1 MARTEDG
8 EFELVLGNVQLI
20 SVFLIVV
27 ILLGV
32 FFSMG
37 YIVGRNSVPAAVSA
51 TSQQP
56 AKPIVVEPP
65 SHKDT
70 EPLASTTP
78 PASTESATPAAES
91 KPAPVESPFEKS
103 EASKPSPAPVP
114 LLPEKK
120 PAAQEKKPEPE
131 RKPEPPS
138 ARAAT
143 ASVDRPAPG
152 RYWQV
157 VSTSRPE
164 AEIIAGALAK
174 KGLTAVVAPSSKE
187 GFYRVLVGPVG
198 DASDAAKTRSQL
210 EGAGFKSPILQKY

>member
-1 MARTEDG
+1 LARTEDG

-37 YIVGRNSVPAAVSA
+37 YIVGRNSVPAAVTA
-51 TSQQP
+51 ANTP

-65 SHKDT
+65 SRKDT
-70 EPLASTTP
+70 EPVASSAP

-91 KPAPVESPFEKS
+91 KPAPLESPIEKTES
-103 EASKPSPAPVP
+103 AKPSPAPAP

-120 PAAQEKKPEPE
+120 PAAQEKKREPE
-131 RKPEPPS
+131 KKPEPPS
-138 ARAAT
+138 ARAAA

-210 EGAGFKSPILQKY
+210 EGAGFKGPILQKY

>member
-1 MARTEDG
+1 LARTDDG

-37 YIVGRNSVPAAVSA
+37 YIVGRNSVPAAVD
-51 TSQQP
+51 
-56 AKPIVVEPP
+56 AKNTPPGKSIVVEPP
-65 SHKDT
+65 RSTSKDT
-70 EPLASTTP
+70 EQAASTAAPPSPVESAPETKPASTP
-78 PASTESATPAAES
+78 PAAAQEEPV
-91 KPAPVESPFEKS
+91 KPE
-103 EASKPSPAPVP
+103 PSPAPP
-114 LLPEKK
+114 P
-120 PAAQEKKPEPE
+120 QE

-138 ARAAT
+138 ARAAAAT
-143 ASVDRPAPG
+143 VDRPAAG

-164 AEIIAGALAK
+164 AEIIAGAIAK
-174 KGLTAVVAPSSKE
+174 KGFKAVVAPSTKE

-198 DASDAAKTRSQL
+198 DAADAAKTRTAL
-210 EGAGFKSPILQKY
+210 EASGFKNPILQKY

>member
-37 YIVGRNSVPAAVSA
+37 YIVGRNSVPAAVA
-51 TSQQP
+51 AAP

-70 EPLASTTP
+70 EPVASSTP
-78 PASTESATPAAES
+78 PASTEPTPPAAET
-91 KPAPVESPFEKS
+91 KPAPAESPFEKPEPVKPS
-103 EASKPSPAPVP
+103 PSPAPP
-114 LLPEKK
+114 PEEKK
-120 PAAQEKKPEPE
+120 PAPHEKKT
-131 RKPEPPS
+131 EPPS
-138 ARAAT
+138 ARAAVAT
-143 ASVDRPAPG
+143 VDRPAAG